1 MLSVRL
7 GYYDPYGMAAYYYGM
22 YYGYGGQGYGGRGEF
37 DFELKVLINRSFFLK
52 DVLVVDGVEVVFDNE
67 EELIKRINHR
77 ITMKKERSEVK
88 FRYFS
93 SFFL

>member
-1 MLSVRL
+1 
-7 GYYDPYGMAAYYYGM
+7 M
-22 YYGYGGQGYGGRGEF
+22 YYGYGAQGYGGRGEL
-37 DFELKVLINRSFFLK
+37 DFELKVLINRSFLK
-52 DVLVVDGVEVVFDNE
+52 DVLVVDGVEVVIDNE

-93 SFFL
+93 LFFYEII